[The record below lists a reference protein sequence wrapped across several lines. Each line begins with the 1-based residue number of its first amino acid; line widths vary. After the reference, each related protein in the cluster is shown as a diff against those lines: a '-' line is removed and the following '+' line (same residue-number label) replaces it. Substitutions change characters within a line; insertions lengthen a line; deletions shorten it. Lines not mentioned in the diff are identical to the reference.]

1 MPQSNIYIPKYDL
14 INQNITIDFRTNES
28 YVPAHWHSA
37 LEITYLI
44 DGQAHIT
51 VEGTPHTMIAGE
63 FIAVDAGKIHE
74 YRCSGDYRQVVI
86 HIDTEYISSF
96 MENQRNFQ
104 IICDRTELT
113 EDRVSTYLGI
123 CDALSE
129 LVHHYTSHP
138 YGYRI
143 QCESLVLHILFELI
157 SRFSIQLYR
166 SDLPE
171 PSKDQRRIREIVSYI
186 SENYDKPISLE
197 EISDHFGLSSEYFS
211 RLFTQKIGIPFKKH
225 LNQVRL
231 SHIYHDLCS
240 SDAPIMEIVDKHGF
254 TNYKLFNRMFKE
266 IYGATPREVRRRISS
281 MV

>member
-1 MPQSNIYIPKYDL
+1 MPGSNIYIPKYDL
-14 INQNITIDFRTNES
+14 INQNIAIDFRTNES

-44 DGQAHIT
+44 DGEANIT
-51 VEGTPHTMIAGE
+51 VEGTPHTMVAGE

-86 HIDTEYISSF
+86 HINSEYISSF

-113 EDRVSTYLGI
+113 EDRVSIYLSL
-123 CDALSE
+123 CDSLAE
-129 LVHHYTSHP
+129 LVNHYTNHP

-143 QCESLVLHILFELI
+143 QCESLVLHILYELI
-157 SRFSIQLYR
+157 SHFSIQLYR

-186 SENYDKPISLE
+186 DENYDKPISLE
-197 EISDHFGLSSEYFS
+197 EISDRFGLSSEYFS

-240 SDAPIMEIVDKHGF
+240 SDAPIMEIVDRHGF

-266 IYGATPREVRRRISS
+266 IYGATPREVRRRIS
-281 MV
+281 MMN

>member
-1 MPQSNIYIPKYDL
+1 MPDSNIYIPKYSL
-14 INQNITIDFRTNES
+14 IDQNLTIDLRTTGS

-44 DGQAHIT
+44 DGQAELT
-51 VEGTPHTMIAGE
+51 VEGTRHTMVEGE
-63 FIAVDAGKIHE
+63 FMAIDAGRIHE
-74 YRCSGDYRQVVI
+74 YLCPRDSRQLVI
-86 HIDTEYISSF
+86 HIDSEFISSF
-96 MENQRNFQ
+96 MDNQRNYQ

-113 EDRVSTYLGI
+113 EDRVDTYLEI
-123 CDALSE
+123 CDSLRE
-129 LVHHYTSHP
+129 LAQYCIDRP

-143 QCESLVLHILFELI
+143 QCDSLVLHVLFCLL

-171 PSKDQRRIREIVSYI
+171 PSKDQRRIREIVAYI
-186 SENYDKPISLE
+186 AENYNTPISLE
-197 EISDHFGLSSEYFS
+197 EISDRFGLSNEYFS
-211 RLFTQKIGIPFKKH
+211 RLFTQKIGIPFKRH

-240 SDAPIMEIVDKHGF
+240 SDAPIMEIVDRHGF

-266 IYGATPREVRRRISS
+266 IYGATPREIRRRMSRRS
-281 MV
+281 